1 MVGILIPTFSIIIL
15 LSITYMNFI
24 NNPTMEAAFQ
34 GIRPAIVA
42 LIGFAGYKI
51 GQIAIIDKTTL
62 ITAVITVILL
72 LLLPIHPAFFIISGA
87 FVGILSVI
95 AKRKMRSEE
104 RRVGKELRNR

>member
-24 NNPTMEAAFQ
+24 HNPTLEAAFQ
-34 GIRPAIVA
+34 EIRPAIVA
-42 LIGFAGYKI
+42 LIGLAGYKI

-72 LLLPIHPAFFIISGA
+72 LLLPIHPPFFMTSGA
-87 FVGILSVI
+87 FVGILRVI
-95 AKRKMRSEE
+95 PKRNL
-104 RRVGKELRNR
+104 V